1 MKYCIIKMMFEID
14 IYKYLSYNTLNVHNM
29 KIYYGG
35 GYIDL

>member
-1 MKYCIIKMMFEID
+1 MKYCIIKMMFQ
-14 IYKYLSYNTLNVHNM
+14 IYINKYLSYNIQNMHNM